1 MSVHARDQIESD
13 HRCRPRQRRE
23 LSAVLRREHVV
34 GQQVSCRRRPRSY
47 PACGILAV
55 AVTWMIWAVAPVA
68 ARAVTWSSGPEAPST
83 ATHPAQRRG
92 HPAWRRHR
100 GRHSG
105 CLRATAAHLES
116 LRRTGT
122 LPCVTGSATR
132 QLARSR
138 HGQGLTGRRPVCP
151 RSRRENG
158 PDING
163 LSLFRDESGLVSLP

>member
-1 MSVHARDQIESD
+1 MSAHARDQIESD

-116 LRRTGT
+116 LRRPGYITVCNRVGNAPIGT
-122 LPCVTGSATR
+122 HSS
-132 QLARSR
+132 RS
-138 HGQGLTGRRPVCP
+138 GLIGRRSVCP
-151 RSRRENG
+151 DRAGKRRAGYQRSELISR
-158 PDING
+158 
-163 LSLFRDESGLVSLP
+163 

>member
-1 MSVHARDQIESD
+1 MSVHARDHIESD

-47 PACGILAV
+47 PACKILAV

-92 HPAWRRHR
+92 HPAWRPHR

-105 CLRATAAHLES
+105 YLRATAAHLES

-122 LPCVTGSATR
+122 LPCVTGPATR

-138 HGQGLTGRRPVCP
+138 HGPGCLTADRYVPIAPEKG
-151 RSRRENG
+151 G

-163 LSLFRDESGLVSLP
+163 LSSFRDESGLISLP